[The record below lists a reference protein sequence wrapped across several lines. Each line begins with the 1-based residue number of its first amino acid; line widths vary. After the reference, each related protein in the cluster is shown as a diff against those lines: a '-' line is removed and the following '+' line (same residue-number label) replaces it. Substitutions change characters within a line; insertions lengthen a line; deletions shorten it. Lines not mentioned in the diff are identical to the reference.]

1 MRKIS
6 MTTKAAIMA
15 IIITAITFAGIFA
28 LIDGKGNEEPQPIP
42 VTETEVSMTVDEF
55 VSLPGDFYFIVKDID
70 TWGVLEADV
79 YMERE
84 IVEVA
89 VCDDTENTICL
100 FIKLDENE
108 EPHYRKVT
116 E

>member
-1 MRKIS
+1 MKKMS

-15 IIITAITFAGIFA
+15 ILITTITFGGIFA
-28 LIDGKGNEEPQPIP
+28 LIDHNTQEEPQ
-42 VTETEVSMTVDEF
+42 VVMETEIGMTVDEF